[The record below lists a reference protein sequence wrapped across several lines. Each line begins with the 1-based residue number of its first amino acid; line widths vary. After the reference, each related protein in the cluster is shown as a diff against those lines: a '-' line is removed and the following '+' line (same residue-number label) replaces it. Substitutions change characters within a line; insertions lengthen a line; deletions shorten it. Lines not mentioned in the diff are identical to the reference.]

1 MESENMRL
9 SPKTQSYIFMELS
22 QNAVSGK
29 CRALC
34 NGILSHTQWGIAYIH
49 SGTKCNIVPPNL
61 LPLAMNTFFYFYVL
75 QSSREMSAEIISQ
88 IAEVP
93 ERRQLLVA
101 FLTRLLHKVRF
112 KAWFTYIS

>member
-1 MESENMRL
+1 
-9 SPKTQSYIFMELS
+9 
-22 QNAVSGK
+22 
-29 CRALC
+29 
-34 NGILSHTQWGIAYIH
+34 
-49 SGTKCNIVPPNL
+49 
-61 LPLAMNTFFYFYVL
+61 
-75 QSSREMSAEIISQ
+75 MSAEIISQ